1 MRVRF
6 HTLGCRL
13 NEAEVERWA
22 AEFQHRGVALAG
34 AEEGADLV
42 VVNTCAVTQ
51 EAVRKS
57 RHLLRRARRANPKA
71 RLVISGCYATLSPD
85 ALADL
90 PEIDLLVGNRD
101 KDRLVEIATERLG
114 LDPTVRPTV
123 DVAAPLFA
131 RGRQRAFVKVQD
143 GCRHR
148 CTFCIVNVARGDERS
163 RPVAEV
169 CAEVARLV
177 AAGVH
182 EVVLTG
188 VHLGGYADAGDGDL
202 ADLVRSLLAE
212 TEVARLRIGALE
224 PWDLPDGLWPLFAD
238 PRLMP
243 HLHLPLQS
251 GSDRILRRMA
261 RRGTSGDY
269 ARLLATARAAV
280 PDLVVTTDII
290 AGFPGEDA
298 ADWAATLDFVARA
311 GFADLHVFAYS
322 PRPGTP
328 AAGWAGQV
336 DGAVRQ
342 ARCRELATL
351 AGAMRA
357 ATLRRF
363 VGRRVAVLVEAR
375 GPAAIPGHWSGYT
388 PGYLPVRVATGD
400 APVPVNR
407 IVEVD
412 LVGVSDDGAALLG
425 EVFV

>member
-1 MRVRF
+1 MRVQF

-22 AEFQHRGVALAG
+22 AQFQRRGVALAG
-34 AEEGADLV
+34 ADEGADLV

-57 RHLLRRARRANPKA
+57 RHLLRRARRVNPAA
-71 RLVISGCYATLSPD
+71 RLVVSGCYATLEPG

-90 PEIDLLVGNRD
+90 AEVDLLVTNRD
-101 KDRLVEIATERLG
+101 KDRLVELALARLDLAG
-114 LDPTVRPTV
+114 AAPTPA

-148 CTFCIVNVARGDERS
+148 CTFCIVNVARGAERS
-163 RPVAEV
+163 RPIAEV
-169 CAEVARLV
+169 CAEVAGLV

-188 VHLGGYADAGDGDL
+188 VHLGGYADAGGGDL
-202 ADLVRSLLAE
+202 ADLVRALLAE
-212 TEVARLRIGALE
+212 TAVARLRIGALE
-224 PWDLPDGLWPLFAD
+224 PWDLPDGLWGLFAD

-251 GSDRILRRMA
+251 GSDRVLRRMA
-261 RRGTSGDY
+261 RRGTTGDY
-269 ARLLATARAAV
+269 ARLVAAARAAV
-280 PDLVVTTDII
+280 PDFVVTTDII

-298 ADWAATLDFVARA
+298 ADWAATMDFVARV
-311 GFADLHVFAYS
+311 GFGDLHVFAYS
-322 PRPGTP
+322 PRAGTP
-328 AAGWAGQV
+328 AAGWPGQV
-336 DGAVRQ
+336 DAAVRQ
-342 ARCRELATL
+342 ARCRELGVL
-351 AGAMRA
+351 ARALRA
-357 ATLRRF
+357 ATLCRF

-388 PGYLPVRVATGD
+388 PSYLPVRVAAGG

-407 IVEVD
+407 VVEVA
-412 LVGVSDDGAALLG
+412 LVGITDEGAALVG
-425 EVFV
+425 EARP